1 MMSSLAVL
9 FHLLAFIVDFYALY
23 YDLNYI
29 KIGTDG
35 LGGKYKFLTIWNIT
49 FQCFYFGLCVV
60 TDLSSSEPGP
70 TNVLTRGKLTRW
82 RDNFHAVV
90 AFPVGMFVV
99 VTFWVLY
106 LVDRELVYPESLDK
120 IIPPVINH
128 ILHTT
133 VLPFILLDKYFIYHN
148 HPSQWRGL
156 SGTIAVAGCYLIWIL
171 FIAYYENFWV
181 YPILQV
187 LESHQRAVFIV
198 ICLLFFA
205 SQYILGQSLT
215 QFIWIHHAREQSG
228 RSVCEVCTVHHA
240 REQPGCSV
248 CKVCTVHHAREQS
261 GRSACE
267 VVGYVV
273 ANHTTMVGHPL

>member
-215 QFIWIHHAREQSG
+215 QFIWRKQ
-228 RSVCEVCTVHHA
+228 RSTL
-240 REQPGCSV
+240 
-248 CKVCTVHHAREQS
+248 KK
-261 GRSACE
+261 
-267 VVGYVV
+267 
-273 ANHTTMVGHPL
+273 LK